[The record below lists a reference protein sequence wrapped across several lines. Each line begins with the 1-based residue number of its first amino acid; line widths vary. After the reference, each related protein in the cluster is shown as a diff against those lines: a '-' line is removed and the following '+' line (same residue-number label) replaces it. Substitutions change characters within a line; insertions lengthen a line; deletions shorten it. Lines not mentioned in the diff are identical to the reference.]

1 MPLAGTPRIVPV
13 IRRLGLPRTAASSPD
28 ERGENASDLL
38 MLTVILE
45 VPARCA
51 GLEG

>member
-28 ERGENASDLL
+28 ERSENASDLL
-38 MLTVILE
+38 MLTVILRS
-45 VPARCA
+45 PRS
-51 GLEG
+51 GRLEG